1 MYYIIIFVI
10 FRENV
15 DLRKNDGDSN
25 SSSPIRLIKIMSKFD
40 IKVFVIKQAE
50 SPEEMHT
57 HTDMGLMKGQLTG
70 FVKSKR

>member
-1 MYYIIIFVI
+1 MYYFIIFVI

-40 IKVFVIKQAE
+40 IKV
-50 SPEEMHT
+50 
-57 HTDMGLMKGQLTG
+57 LL
-70 FVKSKR
+70 